1 MAGQRIPPK
10 QKLPLTEFHFAR
22 EKSPTIMNLYILR
35 HASAGTRRVNPRIDV
50 KRPLDKEGKQ
60 QCMLIGTCLNALNVH
75 FDLIASSPLKRALQ
89 TASLVGTE
97 IDYEPKILITEALSP
112 DATIADFQQLIA
124 QFSSH
129 ENVLVVGH
137 NPNLQEFLGSL
148 VSTAAVN
155 GSRPEHAN
163 IRLRKGAL
171 ARVDCTRR
179 PATLNWLL
187 DARMLRT
194 LYSSVT
200 RSSRRNTSKK

>member
-1 MAGQRIPPK
+1 
-10 QKLPLTEFHFAR
+10 
-22 EKSPTIMNLYILR
+22 MNLYILR
-35 HASAGTRRVNPRIDV
+35 HASAGTRRVNQRLDV

-60 QCMLIGTCLNALNVH
+60 QCILIGTCLNALNVH

-97 IDYEPKILITEALSP
+97 IDYEPKILVTEALSP
-112 DATIADFQQLIA
+112 EATVAEFQQLVA
-124 QFSSH
+124 QLSSH

-148 VSTAAVN
+148 VSDAAVN
-155 GSRPEHAN
+155 GSRPQHAN
-163 IRLRKGAL
+163 IRLRKSAL
-171 ARVDCTRR
+171 ARLDCTRR

-200 RSSRRNTSKK
+200 SSSRRNTSKK